1 MLFGDGRAT
10 RSAHSRGLALP
21 AVHRLAGSL
30 GTKGRHSV
38 VIIDPT
44 MRRDTVNELY
54 QQRRGHRQSVTRAAG
69 AGESAPMR
77 HRPAERGTLRRRL
90 LEFAGVCLL
99 LTWVPWAL
107 LGVLGVSLDEGPGM
121 LVFAL
126 AASGPSLAALIM
138 WLRHRGEGRPGPRTR
153 WSLGA
158 PVAAVL
164 LGGIAPVG
172 AAVLMNLNDL
182 PAIPHHA
189 GWVVTDVGGPLI
201 ALAYT
206 LLAGPVAEEFGWRG
220 YVQPR
225 LRQSYSR
232 MATTVVLG
240 AAWGLWHV
248 PLYLLPG
255 AGQHDTGLFTHQGLV
270 FLLGLFP
277 LTYLMLFVTE
287 RLRGGV
293 PAAILMHAAWNLT
306 DELVPPLG
314 NGGQWLKLVLLSA
327 TAAVVGF
334 LWLRPTPAS

>member
-1 MLFGDGRAT
+1 
-10 RSAHSRGLALP
+10 
-21 AVHRLAGSL
+21 V
-30 GTKGRHSV
+30 
-38 VIIDPT
+38 
-44 MRRDTVNELY
+44 
-54 QQRRGHRQSVTRAAG
+54 
-69 AGESAPMR
+69 
-77 HRPAERGTLRRRL
+77 LRRRL
-90 LEFAGVCLL
+90 LEFAAVCLV

-107 LGVLGVSLDEGPGM
+107 LGVLGVSVDEGPGL

-138 WLRHRGEGRPGPRTR
+138 WLRHRGEARPGPRTR

-158 PVAAVL
+158 PVMAVL
-164 LGGIAPVG
+164 LGGVAPVG
-172 AAVLMNLNDL
+172 AAVLLNLNDL
-182 PAIPHHA
+182 SALPHHA
-189 GWVVTDVGGPLI
+189 GSVIAGVGGPLI

-232 MATTVVLG
+232 IATTMVLG

-248 PLYLLPG
+248 PLFFLRG
-255 AGQHDTGLFTHQGLV
+255 TGQHDTGLFTQQGLV
-270 FLLGLFP
+270 FFLELFP

-314 NGGQWLKLVLLSA
+314 NGGQWLKLLLLSA
-327 TAAVVGF
+327 TAAVVGL
-334 LWLRPTPAS
+334 LWLRATRTSQSHAEA

>member
-1 MLFGDGRAT
+1 M
-10 RSAHSRGLALP
+10 
-21 AVHRLAGSL
+21 
-30 GTKGRHSV
+30 
-38 VIIDPT
+38 
-44 MRRDTVNELY
+44 NESH
-54 QQRRGHRQSVTRAAG
+54 QPRRGHRQPVTRAAG
-69 AGESAPMR
+69 AGASTPMR
-77 HRPAERGTLRRRL
+77 HRPAERGPLRRRL
-90 LEFAGVCLL
+90 LEFAAVCLL

-107 LGVLGVSLDEGPGM
+107 LGVLGVSLDEGPGS

-126 AASGPSLAALIM
+126 AASGPSLAALVM
-138 WLRHRGEGRPGPRTR
+138 WVRHRGEGRPGPRTR

-158 PVAAVL
+158 PAVAVL
-164 LGGIAPVG
+164 LGGIAPMG

-182 PAIPHHA
+182 PAIPRHA
-189 GWVVTDVGGPLI
+189 GSVIAEVGGPLI

-225 LRQSYSR
+225 LRQSCSR
-232 MATTVVLG
+232 MATTMVLG

-248 PLYLLPG
+248 PLYFVPG
-255 AGQHDTGLFTHQGLV
+255 SGQHDTGLFTHQGLV
-270 FLLGLFP
+270 FFLGLLP

-314 NGGQWLKLVLLSA
+314 NGGQWLKLFLLSA
-327 TAAVVGF
+327 TAAVVGL
-334 LWLRPTPAS
+334 LWLRATPVSQRHPDS